1 MEQIIFYYCEINS
14 EFVIKKVIIFVNKI
28 KNKIQ
33 NYTMQQLE

>member
-1 MEQIIFYYCEINS
+1 MEQIIFYYYEINS
-14 EFVIKKVIIFVNKI
+14 EFNIKKVIIFVNKI